1 VSTFRDKVTD
11 LLAVMGCAAI
21 AMLIGSGFMA
31 WSIAYWIGTN
41 READRFITSIGPGGF
56 VVKFIAPIIALI
68 PLGAGAAFITES
80 KTNWFFKAILLI
92 AYASLCATIITVF
105 ARRGLVW

>member
-1 VSTFRDKVTD
+1 MSKFRDKIADV
-11 LLAVMGCAAI
+11 LAVMGCAVI
-21 AMLIGSGFMA
+21 AMLIGCGFMA
-31 WSIAYWIGTN
+31 WSVAYWIGTN

-68 PLGAGAAFITES
+68 PLIAGAAFITEV
-80 KTNWFFKAILLI
+80 KINWFLKAILLI
-92 AYASLCATIITVF
+92 TYASLCVTIIIVF